1 MIEAATTL
9 FLEKGYV
16 DTTLAD
22 VAAAADVGARTVYV
36 RFGTKADL
44 FKRVIDVAIAGDTD
58 DVAVIDRDWMQ
69 DSMTLPTLDKRLAAM
84 AKGARSIME
93 RTGALFGV
101 AQQAAAVESVI
112 AEARHHGRLGARADY
127 LAVLEKAAADK
138 LIKKADVERLA
149 DSFGLLAGMDLY
161 LLGRD
166 LYGWGFD
173 AYEEWLRT
181 TLTAITR

>member
-1 MIEAATTL
+1 MIDAATAL

-36 RFGTKADL
+36 RFGTKVDL

-69 DSMTLPTLDKRLAAM
+69 DSMTLPTLDKRMAAM
-84 AKGARSIME
+84 ARGARSIME

-101 AQQAAAVESVI
+101 AQQAAAVEPVI

-149 DSFGLLAGMDLY
+149 DSFGLVAGMDMY

-181 TLTAITR
+181 MLTAITR